1 MEFRRIP
8 RSVHVAISS
17 GRCAGKAA
25 KKSTIRVRAN
35 VKRAR
40 LLIATESTILRGMRL
55 DARAAAKDKRVDYRA
70 VVNKP
75 STDSAEVARYDFYA
89 VSRQN
94 GFLWGCK
101 TLVLRC
107 TGTERRQGADTPRS
121 FMEYPWKNVME
132 VGGA

>member
-8 RSVHVAISS
+8 RSVHAAIFS
-17 GRCAGKAA
+17 GRCAVQAA

-40 LLIATESTILRGMRL
+40 VLIATESTIRL
-55 DARAAAKDKRVDYRA
+55 DARATTKDKRVDYRA
-70 VVNKP
+70 IVNKF
-75 STDSAEVARYDFYA
+75 STDSTEVARYDFYA

-107 TGTERRQGADTPRS
+107 TGMEHRQGTDTPRS